1 MSVIEQGLTNH
12 RDVIAQL
19 FQDQHPPISQE
30 EIPEPVASW
39 DSPLDEYPDSA
50 RASKEEA
57 TSQRDRPP
65 TRTDIHDLKKGQTV
79 RSKTSEPRRNEL
91 TDSST
96 VEISRQHASPQT
108 KNAASQGSRLHK
120 SDFIQDLSE

>member
-19 FQDQHPPISQE
+19 FQEQHPPISQE
-30 EIPEPVASW
+30 EIPKPIAAW
-39 DSPLDEYPDSA
+39 DSPLDGCPGSA

-65 TRTDIHDLKKGQTV
+65 TRTDIHDLKNGRTV
-79 RSKTSEPRRNEL
+79 RSKTSEQRQDEL

-96 VEISRQHASPQT
+96 VEISRQHTSPQA
-108 KNAASQGSRLHK
+108 KNAASQGSMLHK